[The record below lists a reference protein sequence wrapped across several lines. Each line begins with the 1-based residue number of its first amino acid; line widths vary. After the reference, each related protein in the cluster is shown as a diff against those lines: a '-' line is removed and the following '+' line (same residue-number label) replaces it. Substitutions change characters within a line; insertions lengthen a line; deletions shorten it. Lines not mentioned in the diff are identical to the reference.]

1 MALSQ
6 HEMFEKLLDQ
16 LDLAADVRQDPSL
29 TSGTVQNVTI
39 HEQSRRYD
47 FTLGF
52 DAILPFQ
59 ISLQNCPENKCKL

>member
-39 HEQSRRYD
+39 HEQS
-47 FTLGF
+47 
-52 DAILPFQ
+52 
-59 ISLQNCPENKCKL
+59 